1 MVVVRPKA
9 RNGGSLSRSKQA
21 KQVGKKVLSDK
32 GYPQATLCAAK
43 ERSFTA
49 EWYAS
54 RREIKAVLSFYRL
67 LLVNRKLLD
76 QLSQKHGKT
85 PERRQYSGLIVHM
98 RVARVLESL
107 GKCVNT
113 SKQFGHVSGIKVG
126 DEFLWRGELSIVGLH
141 HEFQRG
147 IDCMK
152 LINGKIMATSIVDS
166 GRYKNVM
173 GITADKLVYCGEGE
187 NPTIGKDKKPK
198 DQKLVGGNLALKNN
212 MDEKMPVRVIR
223 RINNDHGYKFIYEGL
238 YRVVEFW
245 KVRGEFDKLIYKFSL
260 KKIEDQP

>member
-1 MVVVRPKA
+1 MVAVRPKP
-9 RNGGSLSRSKQA
+9 RNCGSFSRSKQA
-21 KQVGKKVLSDK
+21 KQIGKKVLSDK
-32 GYPQATLCAAK
+32 AYPQATLCAAK
-43 ERSFTA
+43 ERPFTA

-54 RREIKAVLSFYRL
+54 RREIKDVVSFYRL

-76 QLSQKHGKT
+76 QLSQKLGKSA
-85 PERRQYSGLIVHM
+85 ERRQYSGLIVHM
-98 RVARVLESL
+98 RVARVIESL

-113 SKQFGHVSGIKVG
+113 SKQIGHVSGIKVG
-126 DEFLWRGELSIVGLH
+126 DEFLWRGELSVVGLH

-173 GITADKLVYCGEGE
+173 GSDKLVYCGEGE
-187 NPTIGKDKKPK
+187 NPTLGRGKKPK
-198 DQKLVGGNLALKNN
+198 DQKLAGGNLALKTN

-223 RINNDHGYKFIYEGL
+223 RINNDDGYKFIYEGL
-238 YRVVEFW
+238 YCVDGYW

-260 KKIEDQP
+260 KKIEEHP